1 MHPKEY
7 EIFERKSKADSSP
20 WNDEQDQKLYK
31 LIRQHGI
38 QGTWQT
44 ISAEFPD
51 KTSTQCIRRWREVI
65 RPKYKA
71 LADSRK
77 VHFKLYFE

>member
-1 MHPKEY
+1 MYPKEY
-7 EIFERKSKADSSP
+7 ESFEQKSKVESSP
-20 WNDEQDQKLYK
+20 WNEEMDQKLYK
-31 LIRQHGI
+31 LIRENGI
-38 QGTWQT
+38 QGTWNT
-44 ISAEFPD
+44 IASKFPD

-77 VHFKLYFE
+77 VHFTL